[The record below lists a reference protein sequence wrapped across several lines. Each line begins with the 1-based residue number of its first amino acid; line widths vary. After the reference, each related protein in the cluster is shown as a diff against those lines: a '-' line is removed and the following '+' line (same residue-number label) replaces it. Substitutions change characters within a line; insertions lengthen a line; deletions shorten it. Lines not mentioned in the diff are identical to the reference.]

1 MRPDLES
8 GAFVRRR
15 FGFPLR
21 PKTLYDGGG
30 ATFAQNLR
38 NRMTG
43 RTSLTIVLAA
53 GEGTRMRS
61 GTAKVLH
68 PVAGQSL
75 LAHVLGAAPK
85 GAGAALAV
93 VVGPGHETVAAEAK
107 RLRPDA
113 LTFVQRERLGTAHA
127 VLAARDAIGRGADDL
142 LVVFGDTP
150 LISAATFERLRTPLK
165 NGAALAVLGFRAAD
179 PTGYGRLLVE
189 GGRLV
194 AIREQPDATP
204 AERAIK
210 LSNAGVMAFDGRKA
224 LQIIEKIG
232 NANSKGEYYLSDAVA
247 VVREMGLEAVVIETS
262 EDEVRGINTKAQLAE
277 AEQVMQ
283 ARLRQ
288 AALDAGVTMIAPETV
303 YLAADTKFG
312 SDVTI
317 EPFVVIGPG
326 VSIGDGAVIH
336 SFSHIVQAAI
346 GKKASVGPYA
356 RLRPGTSLGEGA
368 KVGNFVETKAAT
380 LEAGVK
386 VNHLSYIG
394 DAHIGANANIGAGTI
409 TCNYDGFDKHKT
421 TIGAGAFVGSN
432 SSLVAPVKIGAG
444 AYVGSGSVITRDVPD
459 DALAVER
466 SGQTNRDGGARR
478 YRELK
483 TKGKPAKGK

>member
-1 MRPDLES
+1 
-8 GAFVRRR
+8 
-15 FGFPLR
+15 
-21 PKTLYDGGG
+21 
-30 ATFAQNLR
+30 
-38 NRMTG
+38 MTG

-53 GEGTRMRS
+53 GEGTRMQS
-61 GTAKVLH
+61 SIPKVMH

-93 VVGPGHETVAAEAK
+93 VIGPDHGSVAEETR

-113 LTFVQRERLGTAHA
+113 TTFVQRERLGTAHA
-127 VLAARDAIGRGADDL
+127 VLAARDAIARGADDL

-150 LISAATFERLRTPLK
+150 LISAATFARLRAPLK

-189 GGRLV
+189 GDRLV
-194 AIREQPDATP
+194 AIREQADATP

-224 LQIIEKIG
+224 LEIIEKIG
-232 NANSKGEYYLSDAVA
+232 NANRKREYYLSDAVA
-247 VVREMGLEAVVIETS
+247 VVRDLGLEAVVIETS

-277 AEQVMQ
+277 AEHVTQ

-288 AALDAGVTMIAPETV
+288 AALEAGVTMIAPETV

-312 SDVTI
+312 NDVTI

-336 SFSHIVQAAI
+336 SFSHIVQASI
-346 GKKASVGPYA
+346 GNKASVGPYA

-368 KVGNFVETKAAT
+368 RIGNFVETKAAT

-394 DAHIGANANIGAGTI
+394 DTHIGEGANIGAGTI
-409 TCNYDGFDKHKT
+409 TCNYDGFGKHKT
-421 TIGAGAFVGSN
+421 TIGSGAFVGSN
-432 SSLVAPVKIGAG
+432 TSLVAPVKIGSG
-444 AYVGSGSVITRDVPD
+444 AYIGSGAVITRDVPD
-459 DALAVER
+459 DALALER
-466 SGQTNRDGGARR
+466 GQQTMREGWAKRFREMKSRGKTPKGG
-478 YRELK
+478 
-483 TKGKPAKGK
+483 